1 VESVRRY
8 NEPPIVALACKSAK
22 LSRFKLNMGNLVEA
36 VGQING
42 FHFRLA
48 PSV

>member
-36 VGQING
+36 VGKING